1 MQKLRDNAS
10 RFKKDLE
17 IMNLVLV
24 RKRTIIN
31 CQYENESQIETE
43 QQENPING
51 IQLEALK
58 ESVEKDEDQEI
69 PVQIKAEDE
78 SLNDYSFMS
87 FNIWFI
93 ATCQDWNPERNYKNL
108 NCQKRSR
115 RVQLGS

>member
-31 CQYENESQIETE
+31 RQYENESQIETE
-43 QQENPING
+43 EQENPVNR

-58 ESVEKDEDQEI
+58 ERVEKDEDQEI

-78 SLNDYSFMS
+78 ELERIFTHELQHMVYSNM
-87 FNIWFI
+87 
-93 ATCQDWNPERNYKNL
+93 PGLEPR
-108 NCQKRSR
+108 QKLHKLVLSKEI
-115 RVQLGS
+115 